1 MREEIISAGIDVGTS
16 TTQLVFSL
24 ITVENLASMF
34 SVPRVTIIDKKVIYR
49 SNIYFTPLISQSEID
64 AEGVKNIVEKE
75 YINAKISKSDVK
87 TGAVII
93 TGETSR
99 KINAESV
106 TNTLSGLAGD
116 FVVAAAGP
124 DLESIIA
131 GKGAGADKISKDYKG
146 VVVNLDIG
154 GGTTNISVFRRGE
167 LLDVGCLDIGGRLIK
182 LDSNGKIIYIA
193 DKIKS
198 LMANLDVKIAVGD
211 VADELKLR
219 KIAARLVK
227 LLEMAVG
234 LIPRNNDY
242 KHIVT
247 NKGIKSEHPIDYI
260 TISGG
265 VGDIVYTSQKDSI
278 FEYEDIGVLLG
289 QEIKKSSLVKELK
302 LMIPN
307 ETMRATVI
315 GAGSHT
321 ADISGSTIFYN
332 DSFFP
337 LKNIPILKLNE
348 FEEKTELIAR
358 KIHEKIEWT
367 RTDGIIQQA
376 AIAIKGKKN
385 YTFNEINILAKEI
398 VKGMEEVINKN
409 YILFVLIEEDI
420 AKVLGQS
427 IYTKLGFKNN
437 VLCIDNIT
445 VENGDYID
453 VGYPIANGAV
463 VPVVIKT
470 LIFG

>member
-1 MREEIISAGIDVGTS
+1 MREEILSAGIDIGTS

-24 ITVENLASMF
+24 IVVENLASMF
-34 SVPRVTIIDKKVIYR
+34 TVPRISIIEKRVIYR
-49 SNIYFTPLISQSEID
+49 SNIYFTPLISQNEID
-64 AEGVKNIVEKE
+64 AEEVKRIIEKE
-75 YINAKISKSDVK
+75 YGKAGINPHDVK

-106 TNTLSGLAGD
+106 TKTLAGLAGD
-116 FVVAAAGP
+116 FVVATAGP

-131 GKGAGADKISKDYKG
+131 GKGAGADKISKEYKG
-146 VVVNLDIG
+146 TVVNLDIG

-167 LLDVGCLDIGGRLIK
+167 LQDVGCLDIGGRLIK
-182 LDSNGKIIYIA
+182 FDKNNNIVYIA
-193 DKIKS
+193 EKIKK
-198 LMANLDVKIAVGD
+198 LADHLGVKISIGD
-211 VADELKLR
+211 KADEFKLR
-219 KIAARLVK
+219 LIAKRMVK
-227 LLEMAVG
+227 VLEMATG
-234 LIPRNNDY
+234 LLPRDQDY
-242 KHIVT
+242 KDIVT
-247 NKGIKSEHPIDYI
+247 NRGIKSEHSIDYI

-265 VGDIVYTSQKDSI
+265 VGKILYGPEENI
-278 FEYEDIGVLLG
+278 YGYNDIGVILG
-289 QEIKKSSLVKELK
+289 QEIRKSPLIKDYK
-302 LMIPN
+302 LMIPK

-337 LKNIPILKLNE
+337 FKNVPILKLNE
-348 FEEKTELIAR
+348 FEERPELISG
-358 KIHEKIEWT
+358 KIKEKISWT
-367 RTDGIIQQA
+367 KNEGHIQQA

-385 YTFNEINILAKEI
+385 YTFNEINYLAKEI
-398 VKGMEEVINKN
+398 VKGMEEIINN
-409 YILFVLIEEDI
+409 GYITFILVEEDI
-420 AKVLGQS
+420 AKALGQT
-427 IYTKLGFKNN
+427 IYTQLGFKRN
-437 VLCIDNIT
+437 VLCIDNIS

-453 VGYPIANGAV
+453 VGFPIANGAV